1 MLSRR
6 FFIAIAAVAL
16 LAPLALAQTDAPVI
30 GITTVFRGDDNAVR
44 DGKAE
49 TNMAYVLAVREAGGL
64 PILVPPGI
72 ATDDTLRRRYTEI
85 CDAMVF
91 VGGADIPP
99 SFYGE
104 EQHPTVYPLTRTR
117 FEAERMFLRDW
128 LAGDKP
134 VLGVCLGS
142 QMMTAT
148 TGGSLI
154 QDVPSEIGK
163 DVAHGGGASHE
174 VDIVPGT
181 RLGAILNGLDS
192 LEVNSYHHQATDVP
206 GEGFIVSARAPDGVI
221 EAIERP
227 GQRFVVG
234 VQWHPERSTGPD
246 HALFRALVEAVEQ
259 ARRSAEQGQ
268 MQEAELAEPV
278 AR

>member
-6 FFIAIAAVAL
+6 LFIAIAAVAM
-16 LAPLALAQTDAPVI
+16 LAPLVLAQTDAPVI
-30 GITTVFRGDDNAVR
+30 GITTVFRGDDAAVR

-72 ATDDTLRRRYTEI
+72 ATDDTLRRRYMDI
-85 CDAMVF
+85 CDGMVF
-91 VGGADIPP
+91 VGGADVPP

-104 EQHPTVYPLTRTR
+104 EQHPTVYPLKRTR
-117 FEAERMFLRDW
+117 FEAESVFMRDW

-163 DVAHGGGASHE
+163 TITHGGGASHE

-181 RLGAILNGLDS
+181 RLSAILDGLETI
-192 LEVNSYHHQATDVP
+192 EVNSYHHQASDVL

-259 ARRSAEQGQ
+259 ARRSAGQGQ